1 MTNVKIKL
9 MFFVLNALLTADF
22 VHARPYNSSNTD
34 QIYFN
39 NTTGENYSIPV
50 EVDSDTLVVAND
62 DQTQEQQNKN
72 SKTAMDSMVN
82 AEQGRDELI
91 LSKKQQKEPAKAPEI
106 PKEDAVALEKQLNIS
121 SPLLEEI
128 IDSET
133 GREETLTDIMFRPE
147 LEGPRFEFLISG
159 KINDTGNSSV
169 IRIGDNE
176 LGKFDKNTSEVIK
189 KSDYV
194 ELVAVG
200 KNSKI
205 SENKSAYNLLN
216 ITGHEVENDLDP
228 DPNFLSVFAGYTDLQ
243 TLFLACAAT
252 LLPLLAILFA
262 TLCVRCLIR
271 RLCPRSCRSSVS
283 TDSESSDQ
291 KADNNQRKSVDASTN
306 TADRTLETDCDA
318 PAANGSIITMTLKNN
333 HLIVETEERSDITR
347 NGRETKMK
355 YSPDNDGIFVVE
367 VQQSAVYRSS
377 SKSLN
382 SPAHDPQISTNQALI
397 HRVPEERDNKI
408 VKTLSID
415 EGSER
420 SSDRFEKGKGLA
432 LSNTGLSISDLS
444 MSSIGS
450 HNASYSYG
458 SQVGYE
464 QGPFGYPVYAGY
476 DVPKEYIGD
485 GIIHDHSREPLIAKT
500 PTDPDK
506 PVVTAAIFKQDS
518 IIGSDALQGPGYCIE
533 GSSDGPLLSDV
544 QAREVSLQ
552 HIHDQMEKKLENGTD
567 HHEVEKV
574 ESPKKQLCRADSLP
588 MRLENEKPPEPV
600 MDKAVPMDTITED
613 ETAMNN
619 AILKGKR
626 ASLPIIRTEMYESVK
641 DVLIPTGSPKFEKF
655 ANEVSPSDTYAD
667 NPPPMITITEE
678 ESPKHENGSS

>member
-228 DPNFLSVFAGYTDLQ
+228 DSNWYTDLQ

-262 TLCVRCLIR
+262 TLCVR
-271 RLCPRSCRSSVS
+271 
-283 TDSESSDQ
+283 
-291 KADNNQRKSVDASTN
+291 
-306 TADRTLETDCDA
+306 
-318 PAANGSIITMTLKNN
+318 
-333 HLIVETEERSDITR
+333 
-347 NGRETKMK
+347 
-355 YSPDNDGIFVVE
+355 
-367 VQQSAVYRSS
+367 
-377 SKSLN
+377 
-382 SPAHDPQISTNQALI
+382 
-397 HRVPEERDNKI
+397 
-408 VKTLSID
+408 
-415 EGSER
+415 
-420 SSDRFEKGKGLA
+420 
-432 LSNTGLSISDLS
+432 
-444 MSSIGS
+444 
-450 HNASYSYG
+450 
-458 SQVGYE
+458 
-464 QGPFGYPVYAGY
+464 
-476 DVPKEYIGD
+476 
-485 GIIHDHSREPLIAKT
+485 
-500 PTDPDK
+500 
-506 PVVTAAIFKQDS
+506 
-518 IIGSDALQGPGYCIE
+518 
-533 GSSDGPLLSDV
+533 
-544 QAREVSLQ
+544 
-552 HIHDQMEKKLENGTD
+552 
-567 HHEVEKV
+567 
-574 ESPKKQLCRADSLP
+574 
-588 MRLENEKPPEPV
+588 
-600 MDKAVPMDTITED
+600 
-613 ETAMNN
+613 
-619 AILKGKR
+619 
-626 ASLPIIRTEMYESVK
+626 
-641 DVLIPTGSPKFEKF
+641 
-655 ANEVSPSDTYAD
+655 
-667 NPPPMITITEE
+667 
-678 ESPKHENGSS
+678 